1 MALSISVPV
10 DSKSVDSGGLH
21 CGRTHQ
27 SSAGGSSRLFIPPA
41 WCFNGR
47 MEDVTSFVL
56 RYREAAR
63 HMWNCFLRDAPLDGP
78 GLHDW
83 ESLKQVLFTALVL
96 RNCGHDEC
104 AAALLASD
112 RYGFSWIEPIA
123 HLHVVPLGDVPI
135 LISRDPGP
143 HCNYWDHAINRVGP
157 NDVDLR
163 FIDLP
168 LKNHHSRQFL
178 SRDGFPNRIRS
189 RNMANKRAVL
199 ALRRTPTSVSS

>member
-1 MALSISVPV
+1 M
-10 DSKSVDSGGLH
+10 
-21 CGRTHQ
+21 Q
-27 SSAGGSSRLFIPPA
+27 
-41 WCFNGR
+41 
-47 MEDVTSFVL
+47 DVTSFVL

-63 HMWNCFLRDAPLDGP
+63 HVWNCFLRDAPRDGP

-83 ESLKQVLFTALVL
+83 EALKQVLFTALVL

-143 HCNYWDHAINRVGP
+143 HGNYWDHAINRVGS

-163 FIDLP
+163 FIDFFDWDQTGHIDFRFYLVNIEGSTRHP
-168 LKNHHSRQFL
+168 TVIGH
-178 SRDGFPNRIRS
+178 
-189 RNMANKRAVL
+189 RALLEVSYARVL
-199 ALRRTPTSVSS
+199 VESEEPSPGPAAG